1 MFSFSLWFQG
11 QRGATPFR
19 VTDLVPTFGLF
30 GTNDGGDPHLLG
42 QHTVRMSPISTAQ
55 LNPYAEAFCLETPG
69 SAVLVPILLNNTT
82 PIGIRYTLLP
92 LGHGE
97 GQEIIG
103 KVETHDLNVKDIRA
117 IEQSRQESLELTR
130 TNANK
135 RDVNDPDYDEYD
147 DDEEED
153 STESSANALQ
163 KSQTLVHVR
172 VTKPGTLHLERVLDF
187 ANVDARLAYPL
198 EVVIAPC
205 PKVEFVPDDISRGE
219 NIRCAAPGV
228 VSGHKGSTPG
238 EDINFNLDIFGVPPL
253 SLRWYEDVNGRREY
267 FAVEGIVG
275 DQTRGISEVPQKL
288 QIPLTVSLGAIGSHT
303 YTLEHVVDR
312 YGNSLTPV
320 PSFTTTRTITVLR
333 RPSVSFKTCR
343 PGRPSSLLIGFETPV
358 VITTHSSDPSDGLW
372 DVDVRYTPSN
382 KRHKAWEKQ
391 LTTQD
396 STKDI
401 TLHASAPGEYT
412 ILSVKSKY
420 CDGDVLSPE
429 TCKVIEMP
437 LPSAEIEWKKI
448 HEW

>member
-1 MFSFSLWFQG
+1 
-11 QRGATPFR
+11 
-19 VTDLVPTFGLF
+19 
-30 GTNDGGDPHLLG
+30 
-42 QHTVRMSPISTAQ
+42 MSPISTAQ
-55 LNPYAEAFCLETPG
+55 LNPYAEAFCLKSPG
-69 SAVLVPILLNNTT
+69 SAALVPILLNNTT

-97 GQEIIG
+97 SQEVIG
-103 KVETHDLNVKDIRA
+103 KVETYDLNAKDIRA
-117 IEQSRQESLELTR
+117 IEQSRQEGLELTR

-147 DDEEED
+147 DGEEED
-153 STESSANALQ
+153 IVESSTNALQ

-172 VTKPGTLHLERVLDF
+172 VTKPGTLLLERVIDS

-205 PKVEFVPDDISRGE
+205 PNAEFVPDDISRGD
-219 NIRCAAPGV
+219 NVKCAAPGV
-228 VSGHKGSTPG
+228 VSSHKGSTPG
-238 EDINFNLDIFGVPPL
+238 EDINFTLDIFGVPPL
-253 SLRWYEDVNGRREY
+253 SLRWHEDVNGRREY
-267 FAVEGIVG
+267 FTVEGIVG

-288 QIPLTVSLGAIGSHT
+288 QIPLTVSLGAIGTHT
-303 YTLEHVVDR
+303 YTLEYAMDR
-312 YGNSLTPV
+312 YGNSVTPTHS
-320 PSFTTTRTITVLR
+320 PMTTRTVTVLR
-333 RPSVSFKTCR
+333 RPSVSFKTCG
-343 PGRPSSLLIGFETPV
+343 PGRPSSLLIGSETQV
-358 VITTHSSDPSDGLW
+358 AITTHSSDPLDGLW
-372 DVDVRYTPSN
+372 DIGVRYTPSD

-391 LTTQD
+391 LKSQD

-401 TLHASAPGEYT
+401 ILRASVPGEYT
-412 ILSVKSKY
+412 ILGVKGKY